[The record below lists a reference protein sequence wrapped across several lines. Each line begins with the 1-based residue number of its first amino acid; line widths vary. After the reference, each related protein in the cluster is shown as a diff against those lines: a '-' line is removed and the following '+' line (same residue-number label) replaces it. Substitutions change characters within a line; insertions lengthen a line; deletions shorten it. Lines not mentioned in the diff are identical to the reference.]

1 VALRDQH
8 SPAMTP
14 QRPPR
19 AAEPARQRVPTH
31 TTQVA
36 ATSPAAASRELQQH
50 DLDPSAARAVV
61 DAAGVRRGH
70 VILEVGAGR
79 GALTALLLAKDAVV
93 HVIEKDP
100 ARCQLLNDRFRSE
113 IAEQKLILH
122 AGDASSVGPQF
133 SGIWRALAN
142 PPFNLTANLIR
153 GWLLEPRGDQ
163 PEAIDLVLQY
173 EAARKLCG
181 RDGMHTHSSILTRLT
196 GKPWISLPLRRSD
209 VVPPSRVDLCLW
221 SWRKLNSS
229 PPPPE
234 LRAIDRLLAI
244 GFAGP
249 HTVAE
254 ALRGVATGIQ
264 LRRQAAEHGWK
275 AEMHP
280 RELKPVA
287 WRSLATL
294 LAMCKKI

>member
-1 VALRDQH
+1 
-8 SPAMTP
+8 MTP
-14 QRPPR
+14 PHPPR
-19 AAEPARQRVPTH
+19 AAESRRQRVPVRTA
-31 TTQVA
+31 QVA
-36 ATSPAAASRELQQH
+36 AVTTAGAPRELQQH

-61 DAAGVRRGH
+61 DSAGVRRGH

-100 ARCQLLNDRFRSE
+100 ARCQLLSERFRSE
-113 IAEQKLILH
+113 MADGQLVLH
-122 AGDASSVGPQF
+122 AGDATSVGPQF
-133 SGIWRALAN
+133 TGIWRALAN

-153 GWLLEPRGDQ
+153 SWLLEPPGAQ

-181 RDGMHTHSSILTRLT
+181 RDGMHTHSSVITRLT

-229 PPPPE
+229 PPPEE
-234 LRAIDRLLAI
+234 LRAIDRLLAV

-264 LRRQAAEHGWK
+264 LRRQAAEHGWRVD
-275 AEMHP
+275 MHP

-294 LAMCKKI
+294 LVMCKKI